1 VTKARQL
8 PCAGAVQTLAS
19 GGTIM
24 SSLEDAIKV
33 SVALRGQKKYI
44 EAIDLIQRALAAAPA
59 EDFARLDAN
68 REGLRA
74 AEQAGL
80 PAVAKRF
87 ADAIS
92 IRDVEGD
99 EDDKDA

>member
-1 VTKARQL
+1 
-8 PCAGAVQTLAS
+8 
-19 GGTIM
+19 M

-33 SVALRGQKKYI
+33 SAALRGQKKYI
-44 EAIDLIQRALAAAPA
+44 EAIDLIQRALAAAPP

-74 AEQAGL
+74 AEEAGL
-80 PAVAKRF
+80 PTVAKRF

-92 IRDVEGD
+92 IRDVEDD
-99 EDDKDA
+99 EDA

>member
-1 VTKARQL
+1 
-8 PCAGAVQTLAS
+8 
-19 GGTIM
+19 M

-33 SVALRGQKKYI
+33 SAALRGQQKYR
-44 EAIDLIQRALAAAPA
+44 EAIDLIEKALAAAPS

-74 AEQAGL
+74 AEAAGL

-92 IRDVEGD
+92 IKEVESD
-99 EDDKDA
+99 EDEDRL

>member
-1 VTKARQL
+1 
-8 PCAGAVQTLAS
+8 
-19 GGTIM
+19 M

-33 SVALRGQKKYI
+33 SAALRGQKKYI

-74 AEQAGL
+74 AEEAGL

-99 EDDKDA
+99 EEEERF

>member
-1 VTKARQL
+1 
-8 PCAGAVQTLAS
+8 
-19 GGTIM
+19 M

-33 SVALRGQKKYI
+33 SAALRGQRKYA
-44 EAIDLIQRALAAAPA
+44 EAIDLILRALAAAPP

-74 AEQAGL
+74 AEEAGL

-87 ADAIS
+87 ADAIA
-92 IRDVEGD
+92 IRDFEG
-99 EDDKDA
+99 EEEGGSA

>member
-1 VTKARQL
+1 
-8 PCAGAVQTLAS
+8 
-19 GGTIM
+19 M

-33 SVALRGQKKYI
+33 SAALRGQKKYI
-44 EAIDLIQRALAAAPA
+44 EAIDLIQRALAAASS

-74 AEQAGL
+74 AEEAGL
-80 PAVAKRF
+80 SAVAKRF

-92 IRDVEGD
+92 IRDVEGEED
-99 EDDKDA
+99 EERP

>member
-1 VTKARQL
+1 
-8 PCAGAVQTLAS
+8 
-19 GGTIM
+19 M

-33 SVALRGQKKYI
+33 SAALRGQKKYI

-59 EDFARLDAN
+59 EGFARLDAN

-74 AEQAGL
+74 AEEAGL
-80 PAVAKRF
+80 PVVAKRF

-92 IRDVEGD
+92 IRDVEGED
-99 EDDKDA
+99 EDA

>member
-1 VTKARQL
+1 
-8 PCAGAVQTLAS
+8 
-19 GGTIM
+19 M

-33 SVALRGQKKYI
+33 SVALREEKKYI
-44 EAIDLIQRALAAAPA
+44 EAIDLIQRALAAAPP

-80 PAVAKRF
+80 PAVAKGF

-99 EDDKDA
+99 EHEERL

>member
-1 VTKARQL
+1 
-8 PCAGAVQTLAS
+8 
-19 GGTIM
+19 M

-33 SVALRGQKKYI
+33 SAALRGQKKYI
-44 EAIDLIQRALAAAPA
+44 EAIDLIHRSLAAAPA
-59 EDFARLDAN
+59 EDFVRLDAN
-68 REGLRA
+68 REGLCA

-80 PAVAKRF
+80 PAVAKLF

-99 EDDKDA
+99 EDDERA